1 MINHILNCQ
10 HVVMKC
16 EHWICSRLGEGNATA
31 INRKEAISTIQS
43 HWRHRATSYKVSRL
57 PAFVPKRLN
66 QNEVILTKNR
76 FLLLSDVR
84 HHRPDSKLLTNL
96 AVKCNSTGRTQKF
109 YSFEEDSTLSS
120 LARRG
125 SIRSHI
131 PSWWLRGIQIHLHC
145 GCRGSCC
152 WRRLRACER

>member
-1 MINHILNCQ
+1 MRQLLIENKQFQLCNAIGDIEQ
-10 HVVMKC
+10 HP
-16 EHWICSRLGEGNATA
+16 
-31 INRKEAISTIQS
+31 
-43 HWRHRATSYKVSRL
+43 YKVSRL

-96 AVKCNSTGRTQKF
+96 VVKCNSTGRTQKF
-109 YSFEEDSTLSS
+109 YSVFEADFTLSS

-131 PSWWLRGIQIHLHC
+131 PSWWLRGIQILLH
-145 GCRGSCC
+145 
-152 WRRLRACER
+152 